1 MGRILSKPASRFES
15 LIETVRKELS
25 SSSHDFERV
34 MRVHQ
39 LCILLAKDEPNVN
52 LEVLRTAALLHDI
65 GRVREDQDNSG
76 NTDHASLSAEM
87 AETIL
92 RSLGDSEEL
101 IIQVKHCILSHRFR
115 SSVDPR
121 TEDARILFDADKLD
135 ALGAVG
141 IARCFMLAGEY
152 GESMFS
158 EQSLDDYIRQNL
170 VDGKPDGRVKD
181 ITKHSPNLEF
191 EIKLRHI
198 PERLYTGKARN
209 IANDRIRIMDEFFT
223 RLRDEIAGDM
233 AL

>member
-1 MGRILSKPASRFES
+1 MSKAASRFEI
-15 LIETVRKELS
+15 LTEIVRKELS
-25 SSSHDFERV
+25 SSSHDFEHV
-34 MRVHQ
+34 MRVHR
-39 LCILLAKDEPNVN
+39 LCLLLAKDDPNVD
-52 LEVLRTAALLHDI
+52 LDVLRAAALLHDI
-65 GRVREDQDNSG
+65 GRVKEDQDNSG
-76 NTDHASLSAEM
+76 NTDHAALSANM

-92 RSLGDSEEL
+92 MGLGESEEL
-101 IIQVKHCILSHRFR
+101 IKHVKHCILSHRFR
-115 SSVDPR
+115 SSVEPE

-135 ALGAVG
+135 AIGAIGV
-141 IARCFMLAGEY
+141 ARCFMLAGEY